1 MARVFA
7 KKKWF
12 NNTLVPNYMNKDKKN
27 MEVKRLWTLVVT
39 HPGKLIGL
47 LVGTLY
53 KIRRAIDGLKPQST
67 NTKWNS

>member
-1 MARVFA
+1 
-7 KKKWF
+7 
-12 NNTLVPNYMNKDKKN
+12 MNKDKKN